1 MAPGRT
7 LEQVSTE
14 IAREREQ
21 LANAVTQLRG
31 ELKQAADVRAI
42 LRAQGP
48 KLAIGAAVLVAGV
61 VARTMLSR
69 RRAASEPRGREW
81 LSLGRFVIVERE

>member
-7 LEQVSTE
+7 LEQVSNE

-31 ELKQAADVRAI
+31 ELK
-42 LRAQGP
+42 
-48 KLAIGAAVLVAGV
+48 
-61 VARTMLSR
+61 
-69 RRAASEPRGREW
+69 
-81 LSLGRFVIVERE
+81 